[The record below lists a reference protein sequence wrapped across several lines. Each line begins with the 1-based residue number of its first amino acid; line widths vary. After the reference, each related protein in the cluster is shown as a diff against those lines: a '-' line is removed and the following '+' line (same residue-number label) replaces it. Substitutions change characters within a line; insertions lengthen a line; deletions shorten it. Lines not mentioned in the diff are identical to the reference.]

1 MKNLEPQFTFAGFTW
16 PRYVANMATLQ
27 TLRKKKEQ
35 RRYTG
40 GYYHAPKPNASG
52 KGFYLDSDN
61 QPFTR
66 WKWCDDVVQHINHT
80 GWFCDGYGD
89 GSKIRGLVVYL
100 PHGRFMAGWSM
111 GEGMASS
118 VDADLYDD
126 EISAAYAADSMAENA
141 AEKEREFHN
150 ERVTE

>member
-1 MKNLEPQFTFAGFTW
+1 MKTLEPQFNFAGFSW
-16 PRYVANMATLQ
+16 PRYVASMATLQ

-35 RRYTG
+35 RKYTG
-40 GYYHAPKPNASG
+40 GYYHAPTPNDNG
-52 KGFYLDSDN
+52 RGFYLGDVG

-66 WKWCDDVVQHINHT
+66 WKWCDEIAQHINHT

-126 EISAAYAADSMAENA
+126 ETSAAHAADSMAENA

-150 ERVTE
+150 ERVSE

>member
-1 MKNLEPQFTFAGFTW
+1 MKTLEPQFTFAGFVW

-35 RRYTG
+35 RRYTY

-66 WKWCDDVVQHINHT
+66 WKWCDDVEQSIRHT
-80 GWFCDGYGD
+80 GWFCDEHGD

-118 VDADLYDD
+118 VEEDIYDD
-126 EISAAYAADSMAENA
+126 AISAAYAADSIAENA
-141 AEKEREFHN
+141 AEKEREYQ
-150 ERVTE
+150 EGVVE

>member
-1 MKNLEPQFTFAGFTW
+1 MKTLEPQFTFAGFTW

-27 TLRKKKEQ
+27 TLRNKKEQ

-66 WKWCDDVVQHINHT
+66 WKWCDDVAQSIRHT
-80 GWFCDGYGD
+80 GWFCDEYG
-89 GSKIRGLVVYL
+89 GSEKMRGIVVCL

-118 VDADLYDD
+118 VEEDIYDD
-126 EISAAYAADSMAENA
+126 ETSAAYAADSMAENA

-150 ERVTE
+150 ERVSK

>member
-1 MKNLEPQFTFAGFTW
+1 MKTLEPQFTFAGFVW

-35 RRYTG
+35 RRYTC

-66 WKWCDDVVQHINHT
+66 WKWCDDVEQSIRHT
-80 GWFCDGYGD
+80 GWFCDEHGD

-126 EISAAYAADSMAENA
+126 ETSAAYAADSMAENA
-141 AEKEREFHN
+141 AEKEREHQ
-150 ERVTE
+150 EGVAE